1 MAYEPTKKEIFK
13 ESIGNMREAISKA
26 YNYLHK
32 DIKDPN
38 LRTDLKDFCEGS
50 SIAVMFVVT
59 PTYLRRLFQRAI
71 TKGLNPQPV
80 AEKVGSWA
88 GLGVFGLET
97 FYTMGMDHNTF
108 GRVVSTLIA
117 TNAISG
123 AYEIGRKITSD
134 SRERLI
140 QRSELADRV
149 AE

>member
-1 MAYEPTKKEIFK
+1 
-13 ESIGNMREAISKA
+13 
-26 YNYLHK
+26 
-32 DIKDPN
+32 
-38 LRTDLKDFCEGS
+38 
-50 SIAVMFVVT
+50 
-59 PTYLRRLFQRAI
+59 
-71 TKGLNPQPV
+71 
-80 AEKVGSWA
+80 
-88 GLGVFGLET
+88 
-97 FYTMGMDHNTF
+97 MGMDHNTF